1 MRRGSGGRPPRHA
14 RGRAVWFARLV
25 PVAGLFLAAAC
36 ATPVGVEPIPPATFQ
51 RAATADVLS
60 AGAPSQFSDQILQ
73 RFNLRERFK
82 REPEAALAE
91 LRSTLDTEGGENR
104 LFALAELSY
113 LHAEQAQARSHYLAA
128 AIYAYAFLF
137 RGEDQPGPDPLDP
150 RTRIAADLYNRAL
163 TEGLTGPDRNA
174 VVVAPGEYPIAL
186 RSPRDRHA
194 GRRRPCGRA
203 GDSRTSC
210 RPPTSP
216 SGGCEIA
223 TARPASAHPW
233 WRGWLLWKMSQ
244 VHHRFIPPRLK
255 VPVTVFLRLDARA
268 GGHRSGE
275 LRGTL
280 EVYTKDTATT
290 TTVEGRTVPLEFEPS
305 AALAYTLNDAPV
317 WESEIRGFLYGNF
330 LKSGWALYTLSPYRP
345 GRVPVVLIHGTA
357 SSPARWADLVNELE
371 ADPRIAPRVQ
381 FWLFTYN
388 TGQPVALFGG
398 LAPRVVGEDR
408 GGAGSPG
415 HGPGPPADG
424 PDRPQSGRTPR
435 EADGRR

>member
-1 MRRGSGGRPPRHA
+1 MAAGLRGAPAGAPSGSRGSFRSPACSWRRRAPPRSA
-14 RGRAVWFARLV
+14 SSRSRRQ
-25 PVAGLFLAAAC
+25 
-36 ATPVGVEPIPPATFQ
+36 TFQ
-51 RAATADVLS
+51 REATADVLS

-137 RGEDQPGPDPLDP
+137 RGEDQPGPGPLDP

-174 VVVAPGEYPIAL
+174 VVVAPGEYPIAFGRL
-186 RSPRDRHA
+186 EIAMPAGPPMWA
-194 GRRRPCGRA
+194 GRRLENFLPATHVAIRGLRNRYRKA
-203 GDSRTSC
+203 GIGA
-210 RPPTSP
+210 PLVA
-216 SGGCEIA
+216 GL
-223 TARPASAHPW
+223 TAVEDVE
-233 WRGWLLWKMSQ
+233 

-255 VPVTVFLRLDARA
+255 VPVTVFLRLDAVRA
-268 GGHRSGE
+268 GISSGE

-290 TTVEGRTVPLEFEPS
+290 TTVEGRAVPLEFEPS

-330 LKSGWALYTLSPYRP
+330 LKSGWALYALSPVSPGTRARRP
-345 GRVPVVLIHGTA
+345 
-357 SSPARWADLVNELE
+357 
-371 ADPRIAPRVQ
+371 DPRDGLQSRALGRSRQRARGGSADRVAGAVLALRLQ
-381 FWLFTYN
+381 H
-388 TGQPVALFGG
+388 GQPVALFGG
-398 LAPRVVGEDR
+398 LAPRVVGEEPWR
-408 GGAGSPG
+408 SWIPRARTAPSGGRS
-415 HGPGPPADG
+415 
-424 PDRPQSGRTPR
+424 
-435 EADGRR
+435 